1 MDKCSAF
8 REGAA
13 RAKQVGEEARR
24 RQMVERAVQDGMVW
38 RRGRNTGLGLGVLFG
53 ITGTI
58 VMSVVL
64 GMFVGAW
71 PWGWQSIHE
80 HQPEVR
86 KQVVVTTH
94 DSWTIGYFDEG
105 HDFRDPNNNGE
116 IVRGAYW
123 WYELP
128 ERP

>member
-24 RQMVERAVQDGMVW
+24 KQMADAAEWEGVIW
-38 RRGRNTGLGLGVLFG
+38 RHGRNTGLWIGALLGGAVAISIMLVL
-53 ITGTI
+53 
-58 VMSVVL
+58 MR
-64 GMFVGAW
+64 GAW
-71 PWGWQSIHE
+71 PRHWQSIHE

-94 DSWTIGYFDEG
+94 DRWTIGYFDEG
-105 HDFRDPNNNGE
+105 HDFRDANTGE